1 VADGRGKRPPTE
13 ALVTLRQRID
23 ALPARSPERR
33 ALLESTAALYGISR
47 PTLYRALN
55 VQQRPKPVRR
65 ADRGRPRKLAVA
77 ELERACEI
85 IAALKLRTTNRKGR
99 HLSTNRAIE
108 LLEGEGVET
117 PDGLVRLAPG
127 TLTRTTANRYLRQW
141 GYDHARV
148 TRQPAAVRFQAEH
161 SNALWQFD
169 MSPSDLK
176 EVPVPLW
183 SAPGRGAPTLML
195 YSIVDDRSGAVYQE
209 YRCVYGED
217 AESALRF
224 LYNAMASKAGDS
236 GLVLQGIPDAIYLD
250 NGPVA
255 KSRVFKNVMACLG
268 VQVMPHMPAGK
279 DGRRVTAR
287 SKGKVERP
295 FRTVKEAH
303 ETLYHFHKPQDEAE
317 ANLWLHRYLA
327 SYNAQPH
334 RAEPHSRS
342 EDWLA
347 HLPAAGLRAMCDWE
361 RYCAFAREPEHR
373 LVAGDAR
380 VTVEGVIYDV
390 AAELAGET
398 VVLWWGLF
406 DQDLYVEHDDRRFG
420 PYQPSGGPIPLH
432 RYRKAAKSRLDE
444 RADRVAVLTDRLGL
458 PRATMDG
465 GGAALRLPT
474 PQSSAVPDHRPFA
487 GPDPF
492 QQLAYPT
499 ILAAKHAIADE
510 IGQPLARLLVED
522 RRFIDAL
529 VHATLDK
536 PEVLAR
542 VRERFNKGRP

>member
-1 VADGRGKRPPTE
+1 VVDGWGKRPPAE

-23 ALPARSPERR
+23 ALPARSPERSK
-33 ALLESTAALYGISR
+33 LLESTAALYGISR
-47 PTLYRALN
+47 STLYRAL
-55 VQQRPKPVRR
+55 QGQRYPRQVHR
-65 ADRGRPRKLAVA
+65 ADRGRPRKLGAV

-117 PDGLVRLAPG
+117 PDGLMRLTPG

-141 GYDHARV
+141 GYDHARM
-148 TRQPAAVRFQAEH
+148 TRQPAAVRFQAER

-176 EVPVPLW
+176 EVPEPLW
-183 SAPGRGAPTLML
+183 SEPGRGAPTLML
-195 YSIVDDRSGAVYQE
+195 YSVVDDRSGAVYQE
-209 YRCVYGED
+209 YRCVYGEN

-224 LYNAMASKAGDS
+224 LYNAMAPKADDS
-236 GLVLQGIPDAIYLD
+236 GLVMQGIPDTIYLD

-255 KSRVFKNVMACLG
+255 KSQVFKNVMESLG
-268 VQVMPHMPAGK
+268 VKVMPHMPAGK

-303 ETLYHFHKPQDEAE
+303 ETLYHFHRPKNEAE

-327 SYNAQPH
+327 NYNAQPH
-334 RAEPHSRS
+334 RSEPHSRS
-342 EDWLA
+342 EDWRA
-347 HLPAAGLRAMCDWE
+347 HLPATGLRAMCDWE
-361 RYCAFAREPEHR
+361 RYCSFAREPER
-373 LVAGDAR
+373 RRVAGDAR
-380 VTVEGVIYDV
+380 VTVEGVVYDV

-398 VVLWWGLF
+398 VLLWWGLF
-406 DQDLYVEHDDRRFG
+406 DQDLYVEHDNQRSG
-420 PYQPSGGPIPLH
+420 PYQPSGGPIQLH
-432 RYRKAAKSRLDE
+432 RYRKAAKSRIEE
-444 RADRVAVLTDRLGL
+444 RADRVALLADQIGL

-465 GGAALRLPT
+465 GGSALRVP
-474 PQSSAVPDHRPFA
+474 AVRSDTAPERLAFA

-492 QQLAYPT
+492 QQLAYPSM
-499 ILAAKHAIADE
+499 LVAKHAIAE
-510 IGQPLARLLVED
+510 EVGQPLTRLTLED
-522 RRFIDAL
+522 RRFINHL
-529 VHATLDK
+529 VGMTLDK
-536 PEVLAR
+536 PEILAR
-542 VRERFNKGRP
+542 VRERFSKGKS

>member
-1 VADGRGKRPPTE
+1 VADGRGKRPPAE
-13 ALVTLRQRID
+13 ALVALRQRID
-23 ALPARSPERR
+23 TLPARSAERR

-47 PTLYRALN
+47 PTLYRAL
-55 VQQRPKPVRR
+55 QGHQRPKPVRR
-65 ADRGRPRKLAVA
+65 ADRGRPRKLAA
-77 ELERACEI
+77 TELERACEI

-141 GYDHARV
+141 GYDHARMI
-148 TRQPAAVRFQAEH
+148 RQPAAVRFQAEH

-176 EVPVPLW
+176 EVPAPLW

-195 YSIVDDRSGAVYQE
+195 YSIVDDRSGTVYQE

-224 LYNAMASKAGDS
+224 LYNAMAPKAVDS
-236 GLVLQGIPDAIYLD
+236 GLALQGIPDAIYLG

-268 VQVMPHMPAGK
+268 LQVMTHMPAGK

-361 RYCAFAREPEHR
+361 RYCTFAREPERR

-390 AAELAGET
+390 AAELAGEI

-406 DQDLYVEHDDRRFG
+406 DQDLYVEHGDLRFG

-444 RADRVAVLTDRLGL
+444 RADRVAVLADRLGL

-465 GGAALRLPT
+465 GGTALRLPAPWPST
-474 PQSSAVPDHRPFA
+474 SPDAQRFA

-492 QQLAYPT
+492 QQLAYPSV
-499 ILAAKHAIADE
+499 LAAKHAIADE
-510 IGQPLARLLVED
+510 IGQPLARLPPDD
-522 RRFIDAL
+522 RRFMDDL

-536 PEVLAR
+536 PELLAR
-542 VRERFNKGRP
+542 VRERFNKGRS

>member
-1 VADGRGKRPPTE
+1 M
-13 ALVTLRQRID
+13 
-23 ALPARSPERR
+23 
-33 ALLESTAALYGISR
+33 
-47 PTLYRALN
+47 
-55 VQQRPKPVRR
+55 
-65 ADRGRPRKLAVA
+65 
-77 ELERACEI
+77 
-85 IAALKLRTTNRKGR
+85 
-99 HLSTNRAIE
+99 
-108 LLEGEGVET
+108 
-117 PDGLVRLAPG
+117 RLAPG

-141 GYDHARV
+141 GYDHARM

-176 EVPVPLW
+176 EVPAPLW

-224 LYNAMASKAGDS
+224 LYNAMTPKTGDS